1 MNKGYRLILISG
13 KVQVLC
19 NGGNLHR
26 WTSWPGWHQT
36 CLNKLTAIVDWKT
49 PTDLQNIGSF
59 LGLAGYFWSL
69 IKGYASIAQSLS
81 DLARKV
87 ELPKLK
93 WKAAYMRAMK
103 GYSLKELWKKEHN
116 HTFL

>member
-1 MNKGYRLILISG
+1 M
-13 KVQVLC
+13 
-19 NGGNLHR
+19 
-26 WTSWPGWHQT
+26 
-36 CLNKLTAIVDWKT
+36 DWKT